1 MVKLLAIC
9 ERTKTDGAEAVSV
22 RVHPAMLSR
31 EHPLASVRG
40 AYNAVFVEAEA
51 AGSLMFYGAGAGG
64 QPTASAV
71 LGDVVAVARH
81 RVVGGRGPGESTYAD
96 LPVLTMGEVS
106 TRYHVRLDVAD
117 RPGVL
122 AQVAQVFAAHEVSIE
137 TVRQTLLRDPD
148 AEGDDDG
155 RRAALVIVT
164 HTATDAALASTVR
177 ALAGLEI
184 VDAVASVLRVEGS

>member
-9 ERTKTDGAEAVSV
+9 ERTKPLQERRVSV
-22 RVHPAMLSR
+22 RVHPAMLPR

-96 LPVLTMGEVS
+96 LPG
-106 TRYHVRLDVAD
+106 A
-117 RPGVL
+117 
-122 AQVAQVFAAHEVSIE
+122 
-137 TVRQTLLRDPD
+137 
-148 AEGDDDG
+148 GDG
-155 RRAALVIVT
+155 
-164 HTATDAALASTVR
+164 
-177 ALAGLEI
+177 
-184 VDAVASVLRVEGS
+184 